1 MALFT
6 EQQIRARFEN
16 EKRTR
21 NSRGYR
27 YFSATEALNEGRI
40 ADSAK
45 LYDVFLSHGSKDMEL
60 IAGLKLI
67 LEDLGYSVYVDWND
81 NQLDP
86 NNVTPE
92 TAKIL
97 RERMKQCKSL
107 VYAYSE
113 NATNSKWMPWELGYF
128 DGYKNSK
135 VAVLPML
142 KPGQKNIV
150 GSEYVGIYYMVQ
162 IDKIKDKE
170 EDALWI
176 HKGEAYVS
184 FKNWLNGDKEPYFH
198 QI

>member
-6 EQQIRARFEN
+6 EQQIRARFES

-40 ADSAK
+40 TDAAR
-45 LYDVFLSHGSKDMEL
+45 LYDIFLSHSSKDKEL

-81 NQLDP
+81 DALDP
-86 NNVTPE
+86 NVVSPE

-107 VYAYSE
+107 VYAFSE
-113 NATNSKWMPWELGYF
+113 NASNSKWMPWELGYF
-128 DGYKNSK
+128 DALKNSR
-135 VAVLPML
+135 VAVLPISQTA
-142 KPGQKNIV
+142 KYAYR
-150 GSEYVGIYYMVQ
+150 GSEFVGVYYIVQ
-162 IDKIKDKE
+162 INQVLNSNEK
-170 EDALWI
+170 ALWI
-176 HKGEAYVS
+176 HKGEDYVN
-184 FKNWLNGDKEPYFH
+184 FKLWLNNNKEPYRH
-198 QI
+198 